1 MSYVEGTLSQGEEIK
16 EKVRLHWVNYLFTW
30 FLCLLVFL
38 LVLLWLVDA
47 TLRQSLE
54 CQIFVGVAVLWAV
67 YDYLRLA
74 TIEMVITNKRVIC
87 KKGIISVKTQELKTN
102 KIESVEIKQSILG
115 RIFGYGTLMFSGTGT
130 AKVRFAA
137 VDNPWVVKSQVET
150 IIESYAN

>member
-16 EKVRLHWVNYLFTW
+16 EKVQLHWVNYLFTW
-30 FLCLLVFL
+30 FLCLVVFL

-54 CQIFVGVAVLWAV
+54 SQIFVGVAVLWAV

-115 RIFGYGTLMFSGTGT
+115 RILGYGTLMFSGTGT

-137 VDNPWVVKSQVET
+137 VDNPWEVKSQVET